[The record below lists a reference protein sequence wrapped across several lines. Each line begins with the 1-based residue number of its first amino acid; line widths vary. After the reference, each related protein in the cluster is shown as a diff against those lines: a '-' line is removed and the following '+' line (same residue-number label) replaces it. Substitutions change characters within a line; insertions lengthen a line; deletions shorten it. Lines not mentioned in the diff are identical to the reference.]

1 MEEINMRNYTISTN
15 SKVDKINKIDNTVI
29 TSNTPLY
36 DLQKLLPD
44 FTIKR
49 SNSWNWNI
57 TLWHKDT
64 NTHLYYVAK

>member
-1 MEEINMRNYTISTN
+1 MRNYTILTN
-15 SKVDKINKIDNTVI
+15 SRIDEINKINNTVI
-29 TSNTPLY
+29 ASNRPLY

-57 TLWHKDT
+57 VLWHKDT